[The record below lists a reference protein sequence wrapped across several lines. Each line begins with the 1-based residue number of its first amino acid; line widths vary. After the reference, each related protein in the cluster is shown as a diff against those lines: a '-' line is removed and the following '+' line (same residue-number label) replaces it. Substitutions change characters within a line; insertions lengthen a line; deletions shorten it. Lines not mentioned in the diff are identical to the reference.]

1 MLWIKALHIIFVVCW
16 FSGIFYLPRL
26 FVNSAMAETEETK
39 QQLNVMQHKLYRFM
53 SLLAAL
59 AIFFGLVLYALN
71 WEYYVSQLWMWL
83 KLLLIVLLLAFHL
96 ACGRFVR
103 AFEAG
108 TVNKSH
114 RYFRIFNELPVVL
127 LFTIVILVVVRPF

>member
-1 MLWIKALHIIFVVCW
+1 MLWIKALHIIFVICW

-26 FVNSAMAETEETK
+26 FVNSAMAETEDTRA
-39 QQLNVMQHKLYRFM
+39 QLNIMQRKLYRFM

-71 WEYYVSQLWMWL
+71 WEYYVTQMWMWL
-83 KLLLIVLLLAFHL
+83 KLVLIVVLLAFHL
-96 ACGRFVR
+96 TCGRFVR

-108 TVNKSH
+108 TVDKSH
-114 RYFRIFNELPVVL
+114 RYFRIFNELPVAL

>member
-26 FVNSAMAETEETK
+26 FVNSAMAETEETRAH
-39 QQLNVMQHKLYRFM
+39 LSIMQRKLYRFM
-53 SLLAAL
+53 SLLAGF

-71 WEYYVSQLWMWL
+71 WEYYVTQLWMWL
-83 KLLLIVLLLAFHL
+83 KLLLIVILLWFHL
-96 ACGRFVR
+96 SCGRFVR

-108 TVNKSH
+108 TVEKSH
-114 RYFRIFNELPVVL
+114 RYFRIFNELPVAL